1 MFLEIL
7 IFLVGIV
14 MLIMG
19 ANVMV
24 DSASTL
30 AQKFKIPNIVIGLT
44 IVSMGAAMPELI
56 VSLMASSKKN
66 SDIVFG
72 SIVGSNIFNI
82 LVVLGITAII
92 LPLAVKRKTTWIEIP
107 LSLLSAVAILIMA
120 NPMIIDGANKNVV
133 TRTDGLIMIMFFF
146 LFFAYII
153 GLAFE

>member
-44 IVSMGAAMPELI
+44 IVSMGAAMPEDRK
-56 VSLMASSKKN
+56 S
-66 SDIVFG
+66 
-72 SIVGSNIFNI
+72 
-82 LVVLGITAII
+82 VV
-92 LPLAVKRKTTWIEIP
+92 
-107 LSLLSAVAILIMA
+107 
-120 NPMIIDGANKNVV
+120 
-133 TRTDGLIMIMFFF
+133 
-146 LFFAYII
+146 
-153 GLAFE
+153 

>member
-44 IVSMGAAMPELI
+44 IVSMGAAITLLLI
-56 VSLMASSKKN
+56 
-66 SDIVFG
+66 
-72 SIVGSNIFNI
+72 SIIENKIHKLNFNFI
-82 LVVLGITAII
+82 
-92 LPLAVKRKTTWIEIP
+92 
-107 LSLLSAVAILIMA
+107 
-120 NPMIIDGANKNVV
+120 
-133 TRTDGLIMIMFFF
+133 
-146 LFFAYII
+146 
-153 GLAFE
+153 

>member
-82 LVVLGITAII
+82 GSVPFV
-92 LPLAVKRKTTWIEIP
+92 
-107 LSLLSAVAILIMA
+107 
-120 NPMIIDGANKNVV
+120 
-133 TRTDGLIMIMFFF
+133 
-146 LFFAYII
+146 
-153 GLAFE
+153 